1 MSRKHKDRF
10 RLERRDIMGKPDE
23 EKLTVY
29 DEITNRH
36 LTGVPVKSR
45 EHRSGFP
52 AITVDCGDIHILTD
66 CLSVEAYWHKMLTFL
81 KGFKDAAAA
90 EAPSSSEIQAE

>member
-1 MSRKHKDRF
+1 MSRKKDPF

-23 EKLTVY
+23 EKVAIY
-29 DEITNRH
+29 EQVTNQW

-45 EHRSGFP
+45 EHWSGFP

-81 KGFKDAAAA
+81 NGFKDAAVA
-90 EAPSSSEIQAE
+90 EAPSSSEIQPE

>member
-1 MSRKHKDRF
+1 MSRKKDLF
-10 RLERRDIMGKPDE
+10 CLERRDIMGKPDE

-29 DEITNRH
+29 EEITNKH

-90 EAPSSSEIQAE
+90 ESPSSSEIQAE